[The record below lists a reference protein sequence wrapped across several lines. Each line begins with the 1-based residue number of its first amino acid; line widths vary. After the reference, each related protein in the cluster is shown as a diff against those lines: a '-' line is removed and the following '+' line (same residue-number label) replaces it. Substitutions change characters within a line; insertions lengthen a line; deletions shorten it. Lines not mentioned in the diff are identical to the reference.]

1 MADTVQE
8 SNFFPPLRTSWPHI
22 MRSFCFYSQVH
33 GECIVFARSVLLVFQ
48 PRVEPVFSPTLS
60 FFYGCRRQQT
70 RFRRIWPRLVSLP
83 RPDSD
88 RPRSDRSWFR
98 ECAAKLAATRS
109 DGDPRGRVSER
120 ERERERY
127 EKGGRERESF
137 NDRGPNRPCSL
148 CYFHRRP
155 ENVLTYTLKREK
167 YFVRSAIATKLEG
180 CYFWNNFESKLFT
193 RFYYVTC
200 CGKRGSSI
208 RKVSLILSRI
218 YIRFARLGKLFVESH
233 RFRLYVFF
241 FWIKNW
247 HIWHLL
253 TFILKL
259 EQLNRNILRL
269 MIDA

>member
-33 GECIVFARSVLLVFQ
+33 GVHSIREKRP
-48 PRVEPVFSPTLS
+48 PRVSAARRAGLFSLSLSLS

-120 ERERERY
+120 ERESDTKRE
-127 EKGGRERESF
+127 GGREKALTTVARIDLAPSVIFIAGQKMFSRTLWNEKSISF
-137 NDRGPNRPCSL
+137 
-148 CYFHRRP
+148 
-155 ENVLTYTLKREK
+155 VLQLQRNWKDVTFGTISSR
-167 YFVRSAIATKLEG
+167 
-180 CYFWNNFESKLFT
+180 NFLH
-193 RFYYVTC
+193 
-200 CGKRGSSI
+200 G
-208 RKVSLILSRI
+208 
-218 YIRFARLGKLFVESH
+218 
-233 RFRLYVFF
+233 
-241 FWIKNW
+241 
-247 HIWHLL
+247 
-253 TFILKL
+253 FI
-259 EQLNRNILRL
+259 
-269 MIDA
+269 M